1 MSRKSQSAANVEVA
15 KNAYKAL
22 AANIGF
28 TSIDDPICTLAI
40 VSSVQSEGKTTTAV
54 NLSKALASG
63 GSDVILLECDLR
75 RRSLAGALGIRG
87 RRHGLYSVISGR
99 HSLRESIIKIQDHCY
114 FLDAEPNIPNP
125 ADVLQSKRFKA
136 LLDQL
141 KGTFQYVI
149 IDLPPIKAFID
160 GAIVASI
167 ADGTLLVVRQDYTR
181 RDDVRASYGQLQKA
195 GANVIGTVLNCTKA
209 EGASKY
215 YREYRE
221 YRESDNGDFGMS
233 PLQPNG
239 AGSNYAGG
247 QVPQF
252 SLNTQTA
259 MTQQQAA
266 MPQQGAVSPQPQN
279 QQRYASHASNR
290 R

>member
-1 MSRKSQSAANVEVA
+1 MSKQSQSSASVEVA

-40 VSSVQSEGKTTTAV
+40 VSSVPSEGKTTTAA

-63 GSDVILLECDLR
+63 GNDVILLECDLR
-75 RRSLAGALGIRG
+75 RRSLAGMLGVRG

-99 HSLRESIIKIQDHCY
+99 YSWKDSVIKVQDHCY

-141 KGTFQYVI
+141 KGSFRYVI
-149 IDLPPIKAFID
+149 IDLPPIKTFID
-160 GAIVASI
+160 GAIVASM
-167 ADGTLLVVRQDYTR
+167 ADGTLLVVRQDFVR
-181 RDDVRASYGQLQKA
+181 RDDVRASYDQLQKA
-195 GANVIGTVLNCTKA
+195 GANVIGTVLNCTKV

-215 YREYRE
+215 YREYRD
-221 YRESDNGDFGMS
+221 YRDSDNGDFGTS
-233 PLQPNG
+233 PLQSNG
-239 AGSNYAGG
+239 TASTYAGG
-247 QVPQF
+247 QAQAPQYPM
-252 SLNTQTA
+252 SAQT
-259 MTQQQAA
+259 T
-266 MPQQGAVSPQPQN
+266 MPQQPPAATLPQRVGSN